1 MRNYL
6 GLALIPQAGVA
17 IGLAALCVRT
27 LGPGVGGELQTIIL
41 ASSVLYELIG
51 PACAKL
57 SLYLSKSYS
66 NKLEEIT
73 EVSESTESG
82 AVKSPVD
89 VLIERLRE
97 IQAQLPPRDMVLE
110 AEQAFTQAAEEQYEM
125 ANYVSRGRFL
135 NRR

>member
-1 MRNYL
+1 M
-6 GLALIPQAGVA
+6 
-17 IGLAALCVRT
+17 
-27 LGPGVGGELQTIIL
+27 
-41 ASSVLYELIG
+41 LYELIG

-97 IQAQLPPRDMVLE
+97 IQAKLPPRDMVLE

>member
-1 MRNYL
+1 MGKPKLVRNYL

-97 IQAQLPPRDMVLE
+97 IQRSCRRGIW
-110 AEQAFTQAAEEQYEM
+110 FWRR
-125 ANYVSRGRFL
+125 SRRL
-135 NRR
+135 RRLLRSNMKWRIM